1 MRKLLLSFCMVLI
14 SFSVSSQSVGISGNI
29 NFIPSTTFDIDGGLR
44 IRNFNS
50 GVITSN
56 STGVLSSANG
66 STGQVL
72 GSGPT
77 WVDPK
82 TFSWTINGNDNTSVS
97 TNFIGTTNNTG
108 IAFRTDGLERMRLQN
123 SGQLTIGS
131 TQAGG
136 KLDVHQSA
144 SNDVAR
150 FTTYDNANSILLRRA
165 QTSSGSLSPTTTAN
179 IVLGR
184 FDFEGYNGGTSA
196 TGYTPA
202 ARMEISTDATGGT
215 STDMPGRIIFSTTP
229 DGSGTLIERLRITNG
244 GNIGIGN
251 SAPGSVLDIT
261 GSHRIRS
268 TSTNATFTDAGALAL
283 KQGDS
288 NPFISFH
295 SDLGV
300 RQGYIQSSV
309 GTNTLTIASELPS
322 GMRLITGG
330 LERVRIIN
338 GGNVGIATTTP
349 SEKLDVSGNVK
360 LTATTTATRTN
371 GQLQFTAGGE
381 GVATKM
387 VVFRKTTTLTTANT
401 SATKVFDDGYMRFG
415 IWFNSAAS
423 RWVIGFSPYNNQF
436 YDYNYIGNAR
446 YYNGTYRYTNDG
458 LNNYVWSLS
467 DDVSTTSGTYY
478 ECGGVL
484 NTASWNYATGGS
496 GMLYAE
502 GTTTTN
508 PFYEYRFF
516 VSYTSTSTQ
525 RLVTVIVKAYY

>member
-1 MRKLLLSFCMVLI
+1 MI
-14 SFSVSSQSVGISGNI
+14 PFSVSSQNVGISSDI

-44 IRNFNS
+44 IRTFNS

-56 STGVLSSANG
+56 STGVLSSTDG

-97 TNFIGTTNNTG
+97 TNFIGTINNTG
-108 IAFRTDGLERMRLQN
+108 IAFRTNNVEGMRLQS

-131 TQAGG
+131 TVAGV
-136 KLDVHQSA
+136 KLDVHQTS
-144 SNDVAR
+144 SNDVMR
-150 FTTYDNANSILLRRA
+150 LVNYGNPNKILVRRT
-165 QTSSGSLSPTTTAN
+165 QGTQISPTAITTTN
-179 IVLGR
+179 TVLGR
-184 FDFEGYNGGTSA
+184 FDFEGYNG
-196 TGYTPA
+196 TGFTPA
-202 ARMEISTDATGGT
+202 ASIESTLDATGGT
-215 STDMPGRIIFSTTP
+215 STDMPGRLTFWTTP
-229 DGSGTLIERLRITNG
+229 DGSGTMIERLRITNS
-244 GNIGIGN
+244 GNI
-251 SAPGSVLDIT
+251 
-261 GSHRIRS
+261 
-268 TSTNATFTDAGALAL
+268 
-283 KQGDS
+283 
-288 NPFISFH
+288 
-295 SDLGV
+295 
-300 RQGYIQSSV
+300 
-309 GTNTLTIASELPS
+309 
-322 GMRLITGG
+322 
-330 LERVRIIN
+330 
-338 GGNVGIATTTP
+338 GIATTTP

-360 LTATTTATRTN
+360 LTATTTATTTN

-401 SATKVFDDGYMRFG
+401 TATKVFDDGYMRFG
-415 IWFNSAAS
+415 IWFNSAS
-423 RWVIGFSPYNNQF
+423 GRWVIGFSPYNNQF
-436 YDYNYIGNAR
+436 YDYNYLGNAR
-446 YYNGTYRYTNDG
+446 YYNGTYRSTNDG

-467 DDVSTTSGTYY
+467 DDVTTTSGTYY

-508 PFYEYRFF
+508 PFYEYSFF

-525 RLVTVIVKAYY
+525 RVVTVIIKAYY